1 MQNLGRQQTTWSTRV
16 NSTLLLLLEV
26 RPLTVDRGI
35 EFGRDTELVSSS
47 HGRRHCKFP
56 ARSTALRKLDYR
68 SAAQEM
74 EYNGGGSERASE
86 RAAASTKLNCA
97 VVSAAAAGA
106 SEKTERWA
114 LAKPRLMECARS
126 RAPSWVG
133 VR

>member
-1 MQNLGRQQTTWSTRV
+1 V
-16 NSTLLLLLEV
+16 NSTLLLLEV

-56 ARSTALRKLDYR
+56 ARSTAPRKLDYS

-74 EYNGGGSERASE
+74 EEYNGGGSE

-97 VVSAAAAGA
+97 VVSAAAAAAA
-106 SEKTERWA
+106 SEKMER
-114 LAKPRLMECARS
+114 
-126 RAPSWVG
+126 
-133 VR
+133 